1 MRTYSPI
8 KLKDTI
14 KIKHF
19 YAVEYYEASAHFY
32 LEQESHDFW
41 ELSYVDN
48 GGLLCNIENECIE
61 LQQGELLLIPPN
73 TLHQYQNKDGEPS
86 TLLFLCF
93 SSSSPILKTLQGQH
107 KLTDNLK
114 EILAKMIAEI
124 RATFTFKFRSDIHF
138 IDTPEI
144 GGQQLTQ
151 NFLVEILIKL
161 SRNIR
166 GIPEQQYILYSTE
179 SSNEL
184 VNKILSYLKNNL
196 YDTLNLD
203 ILSERL
209 FYTKAYLNRIFKKHL
224 GCSIKNYYNYLKI
237 KEAKRLLR
245 SNKKMTANEV
255 AKQLQFDDLSYFV
268 KVFKKYTHL
277 TPNDYK
283 KTIL

>member
-19 YAVEYYEASAHFY
+19 YAVEYYEASADFY
-32 LEQESHDFW
+32 LEKETHDFW

-48 GGLLCNIENECIE
+48 GGLLCNVENDCIDIK
-61 LQQGELLLIPPN
+61 QGELLLIPPN
-73 TLHQYQNKDGEPS
+73 TKHQYHNKNGEPS

-93 SSSSPILKTLQGQH
+93 SSNSPILKTLQGQH
-107 KLTDNLK
+107 KLPDSLK
-114 EILAKMIAEI
+114 EILVKMISEI

-151 NFLVEILIKL
+151 NYLVEILIKL

-166 GIPEQQYILYSTE
+166 GVPEQQYIPYSTE

-196 YDTLNLD
+196 YNTLNLD

-209 FYTKAYLNRIFKKHL
+209 FYTKAYLNRIFKITTSKKRVL
-224 GCSIKNYYNYLKI
+224 TNAFQLTSFRKGNLAQIRSIHKCAVANAGHVCRNFDGG
-237 KEAKRLLR
+237 KRL
-245 SNKKMTANEV
+245 
-255 AKQLQFDDLSYFV
+255 YC
-268 KVFKKYTHL
+268 
-277 TPNDYK
+277 
-283 KTIL
+283 